1 MTKRK
6 AIMYL
11 IIFAVLVTAAQTWK
25 TNYLSDPASKLP
37 DPCKMVISSQCQQY
51 INKITAEKNTKKLLL
66 YKNKNQRKR
75 TAFKIL

>member
-25 TNYLSDPASKLP
+25 TNYLSDPR
-37 DPCKMVISSQCQQY
+37 I
-51 INKITAEKNTKKLLL
+51 KIAGSLQNG
-66 YKNKNQRKR
+66 Y
-75 TAFKIL
+75 F

>member
-51 INKITAEKNTKKLLL
+51 INKINA
-66 YKNKNQRKR
+66 
-75 TAFKIL
+75 